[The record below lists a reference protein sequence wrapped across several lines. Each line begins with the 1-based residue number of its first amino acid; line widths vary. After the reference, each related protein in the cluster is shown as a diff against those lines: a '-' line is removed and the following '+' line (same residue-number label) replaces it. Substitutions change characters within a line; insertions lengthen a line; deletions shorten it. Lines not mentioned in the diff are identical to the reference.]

1 MHISWLGNT
10 AVKIQAKPFDKDIVV
25 VIDPY
30 KQDKGNFPRSLAP
43 NIGLYTRGEK
53 NSITLS
59 GNPFVLDTPGEC
71 EHDGIL
77 ISSVQ
82 GHEKDTT
89 MIRIDAEQIS
99 VGHIGFIKKQ
109 LDDKQLEVLSG
120 VDILIVPIGHP
131 DSLDNETAIKVINS
145 VEPRIVI
152 PIAYF
157 SDNDPQAKPVD
168 SFLREMGVKDH
179 KPETKVI
186 IKKKDLPQEETQV
199 IVLSKE

>member
-10 AVKIQAKPFDKDIVV
+10 AVKIQAKPFDKDVV
-25 VIDPY
+25 IVIDPY
-30 KQDKGNFPRSLAP
+30 KQEKGNFPRSLAP
-43 NIGLYTRGEK
+43 NIGLYTRGMK

-59 GNPFVLDTPGEC
+59 GEPFVLDTSGEC
-71 EHDGIL
+71 EHDGVL

-82 GHEKDTT
+82 GHEVGTT
-89 MIRIDAEQIS
+89 MIRIDAEQLS

-109 LDDKQLEVLSG
+109 LDDKQLEILADI
-120 VDILIVPIGHP
+120 DILLVPVGHP
-131 DSLDNETAIKVINS
+131 DGLDNEMAIKIINS

-152 PIAYF
+152 PIAF
-157 SDNDPQAKPVD
+157 QSDNDLQAKPID
-168 SFLREMGVKDH
+168 SFLREMGVKEH
-179 KPETKVI
+179 KAENKII

>member
-10 AVKIQAKPFDKDIVV
+10 AVKIQAKPFDKDVVV

-30 KQDKGNFPRSLAP
+30 RQEKGNFPRSLAP

-59 GNPFVLDTPGEC
+59 GNPFVLDAPGEC

-82 GHEKDTT
+82 GHESGTT
-89 MIRIDAEQIS
+89 MLRIDAEQVSIGH
-99 VGHIGFIKKQ
+99 VGLIKKQ
-109 LDDKQLEVLSG
+109 LDDKQLELLSEVDVL
-120 VDILIVPIGHP
+120 LVPVGHP
-131 DSLDNETAIKVINS
+131 DGMDNEMAIKVINS
-145 VEPRIVI
+145 IEPRIII
-152 PIAYF
+152 PIAYQ
-157 SDNDPQAKPVD
+157 SDNDIHAKPIEP
-168 SFLREMGVKDH
+168 FLREMGVKEN
-179 KPETKVI
+179 KPEPKVI

-199 IVLSKE
+199 IVLAKE

>member
-10 AVKIQAKPFDKDIVV
+10 AVKIQVKPFDKDVVV

-30 KQDKGNFPRSLAP
+30 RQDKGNFPRSLAP

-59 GNPFVLDTPGEC
+59 GNPFTLDAPGEC
-71 EHDGIL
+71 EHDGVL

-82 GHEKDTT
+82 GHENGTT
-89 MIRIDAEQIS
+89 MIRIDAEQLS
-99 VGHIGFIKKQ
+99 VGHVGLIKKQ

-120 VDILIVPIGHP
+120 VDVLLVPVGHP
-131 DSLDNETAIKVINS
+131 DGMDNEMAIKVINS
-145 VEPRIVI
+145 IEPRIII
-152 PIAYF
+152 PIAYQ
-157 SDNDPQAKPVD
+157 SDNDIHAKPIEP
-168 SFLREMGVKDH
+168 FLREMGVKEN
-179 KPETKVI
+179 KPEPKVI

>member
-10 AVKIQAKPFDKDIVV
+10 AIKIQAKPFDKDVVV

-30 KQDKGNFPRSLAP
+30 RQDKGNFPRSLAP

-59 GNPFVLDTPGEC
+59 GNPFTLDTPGEC

-82 GHEKDTT
+82 SHEHGTT
-89 MIRIDAEQIS
+89 MMRVDAEQVS
-99 VGHIGFIKKQ
+99 VGHVGFIKKQ

-120 VDILIVPIGHP
+120 VDVLIIPVGHP
-131 DSLDNETAIKVINS
+131 DGLDNEAAVKVINS
-145 VEPRIVI
+145 IEPRIVI
-152 PIAYF
+152 PISYQ

-168 SFLREMGVKDH
+168 SFLREMGIKDN